1 MPTITLPGGR
11 PVDVGAD
18 QIGQSINSNL
28 LGNTPGGYSP
38 AYGGVPQIPNPIASQ
53 WQAIGGDINSLPSL
67 FSLGNAYNL
76 FNYDQ
81 RLGQIAGTP
90 GFSNVLANQAGVIPQ
105 DVSDR
110 LALQGAQRGISTGL
124 TNSPNSNASL
134 MQALGLTSLD
144 LKKLGQQQYSDLL
157 GHFQGAAPF
166 DISKFLVSP
175 EEQQAANTAANV
187 SAAAPNPQAAAQE
200 EFRKLLEA
208 IQAGHNTGAGGVGAS
223 GGLPDL
229 SALLNGLR
237 NNRNPGYTEPGNT
250 VLSSLAG
257 NPPGRPNDAI
267 INAWRDQFA
276 NPNTATPPP
285 GRPSDAVQNAGGN
298 QSLLQQ
304 MLANPSYG
312 NSPMLG
318 GLGLNPVLNT
328 VLGGLFGGGGG
339 GGIGTGGG
347 PTIDNL
353 GSIGQGP
360 EYGPPWAD
368 TSRGITQNA
377 PSDWW
382 NQSDPYSALSN
393 TDWLNMPAQGNT
405 APWADT
411 APWQPDANDP
421 FGINNILSEMGV
433 PPITE
438 NQDYNF
444 SDYFG

>member
-18 QIGQSINSNL
+18 QIGQGINSNL

-187 SAAAPNPQAAAQE
+187 SAAAPNPQAAAME

-208 IQAGHNTGAGGVGAS
+208 IQAGHNTGAGGVGGS

-237 NNRNPGYTEPGNT
+237 NQPAAGSPNET
-250 VLSSLAG
+250 VLNSLARG
-257 NPPGRPNDAI
+257 TNRPDQIANPWHTQYAPVTQPGRPA
-267 INAWRDQFA
+267 DQVQQSA
-276 NPNTATPPP
+276 NLPIM
-285 GRPSDAVQNAGGN
+285 GQG
-298 QSLLQQ
+298 
-304 MLANPSYG
+304 PSYG
-312 NSPMLG
+312 LPYPGAGQVNSGSQTGNWWQSPDPYSSLSNINWADPVLG
-318 GLGLNPVLNT
+318 LQDMVQGLGPT
-328 VLGGLFGGGGG
+328 FGAPWESAS
-339 GGIGTGGG
+339 T
-347 PTIDNL
+347 P
-353 GSIGQGP
+353 QG
-360 EYGPPWAD
+360 
-368 TSRGITQNA
+368 NA

-382 NQSDPYSALSN
+382 NQPDPYASLSN
-393 TDWLNMPAQGNT
+393 TDWLNYPTQGNS

-411 APWQPDANDP
+411 APWEPSGGSP
-421 FGINNILSEMGV
+421 FGNELPNDLTQALNDMGIDFNND
-433 PPITE
+433 
-438 NQDYNF
+438 NWF
-444 SDYFG
+444 